1 MTDTPVAD
9 TSVTDTS
16 VGDAPVGDEP
26 DIRRLDDLLEDLY
39 HGQERITQATIYR
52 RAVAAELPAQ
62 LLTRI
67 AALPEGE
74 YAVDEAADLLGGS
87 VT

>member
-1 MTDTPVAD
+1 MTV
-9 TSVTDTS
+9 VTD
-16 VGDAPVGDEP
+16 DAPVTDAPVIEEP
-26 DIRRLDDLLEDLY
+26 DTRPLDELLDDLY
-39 HGQERITQATIYR
+39 RGQERISQADIYR

-74 YAVDEAADLLGGS
+74 YAVDEVADLLGGS

>member
-1 MTDTPVAD
+1 MTD
-9 TSVTDTS
+9 
-16 VGDAPVGDEP
+16 DAPVTEAPVTEAAEEP

-39 HGQERITQATIYR
+39 RGQERISQADIYR
-52 RAVAAELPAQ
+52 RAVSAELPAQ

>member
-1 MTDTPVAD
+1 MTD
-9 TSVTDTS
+9 
-16 VGDAPVGDEP
+16 DAPVTEAPPTEAAEEP

-39 HGQERITQATIYR
+39 RGQERISQADIYR
-52 RAVAAELPAQ
+52 RAVSAELPAQ

>member
-1 MTDTPVAD
+1 MTD
-9 TSVTDTS
+9 
-16 VGDAPVGDEP
+16 DAPVTEAPATDEA
-26 DIRRLDDLLEDLY
+26 DVRRLDDLLEDLY
-39 HGQERITQATIYR
+39 RGQERISQADIYR
-52 RAVAAELPAQ
+52 RAVAAELPAR

-67 AALPEGE
+67 SALPEGE

>member
-1 MTDTPVAD
+1 MTV
-9 TSVTDTS
+9 VTD
-16 VGDAPVGDEP
+16 DAPVTDAPVTEEP
-26 DIRRLDDLLEDLY
+26 DTRRLDDLLEDLY
-39 HGQERITQATIYR
+39 HGQERISQADIYR

-62 LLTRI
+62 LLTRM

-74 YAVDEAADLLGGS
+74 YAVDEVADLLGGS